1 MPGRALNPVRNL
13 FLALLLAN
21 ILLFAWNRWVVPTP
35 RPAAATVSVAPTQGE
50 APAPAVPMPP
60 DGDRSATPAASAPP
74 AGTSA
79 ALPQP
84 QVAPPPGAAASPA
97 PGDTCVQVGP
107 LPAAE
112 AAAEL
117 SRSLAS
123 RRIPAATIARDT
135 QVWVGNWIQVGG
147 FASPAAAD
155 DARRRL
161 VAGGLADA
169 YLMQEGAEP
178 VISLGVFREKERA
191 DRVAAIA
198 RGLGFKPVSTNR
210 YRPAVEYW
218 LLARIPAAGARPGD
232 GLPLPRSGLL
242 RVEPAECPLPDTEA
256 GMALAGAD
264 AASAADPVAGTPPE
278 SGGTATAV
286 PPGGP

>member
-1 MPGRALNPVRNL
+1 MPGRVLNPVRNL

-35 RPAAATVSVAPTQGE
+35 RPAAPTVSVAPTQRE
-50 APAPAVPMPP
+50 AAVPAASMPP
-60 DGDRSATPAASAPP
+60 DGAIAASTAPLAPP
-74 AGTSA
+74 DGAGA

-84 QVAPPPGAAASPA
+84 QVAPPTGTAASPA

-123 RRIPAATIARDT
+123 RGIPAATIARDT

-155 DARRRL
+155 EARRRL

-169 YLMQEGAEP
+169 YLMQDGAEP

-264 AASAADPVAGTPPE
+264 PAAAAGAVTGAPPE
-278 SGGTATAV
+278 SAGTATVA
-286 PPGGP
+286 PAGGP

>member
-1 MPGRALNPVRNL
+1 MPGPGLNPVRNL
-13 FLALLLAN
+13 FLGLLLAN
-21 ILLFAWNRWVVPTP
+21 ILLFAWNRWVVPAP
-35 RPAAATVSVAPTQGE
+35 RSAAAVSVVPPRREAA
-50 APAPAVPMPP
+50 APATSIRP
-60 DGDRSATPAASAPP
+60 DDVIATPAPSEPP
-74 AGTSA
+74 ASA

-84 QVAPPPGAAASPA
+84 QASPPPPGVAASPG

-117 SRSLAS
+117 GRSLAS
-123 RRIPAATIARDT
+123 RGIPAAAIARDT

-155 DARRRL
+155 EARRRL

-198 RGLGFKPVSTNR
+198 RGLGFNPVSTNR

-218 LLARIPAAGARPGD
+218 LLARIPAAVARPGD

-242 RVEPAECPLPDTEA
+242 RVEPAECPRPDTEA

-264 AASAADPVAGTPPE
+264 VAAAGPGAGPAAD
-278 SGGTATAV
+278 GGRA

>member
-1 MPGRALNPVRNL
+1 VRNL
-13 FLALLLAN
+13 FLGLLLAN
-21 ILLFAWNRWVVPTP
+21 ILLFAWNRWIVPAP
-35 RPAAATVSVAPTQGE
+35 RSAAAGVSLVPAPRE
-50 APAPAVPMPP
+50 AAAPATSLPP
-60 DGDRSATPAASAPP
+60 DEAIAAAPASPEPPASA
-74 AGTSA
+74 SA
-79 ALPQP
+79 SAVLP
-84 QVAPPPGAAASPA
+84 QVAPPPGAAPPPG

-117 SRSLAS
+117 ARSLAS

-155 DARRRL
+155 EARRRL

-198 RGLGFKPVSTNR
+198 RGLGFNPVSTNR

-218 LLARIPAAGARPGD
+218 LLARIPVAGARPGD

-242 RVEPAECPLPDTEA
+242 RVEPAECPRPDTAA

-264 AASAADPVAGTPPE
+264 VATADPGIGAAAEAGGAPPQ
-278 SGGTATAV
+278 G